1 MQPADKRKFLE
12 IVNGM
17 AAIKPGKP
25 LTPAALDLFWNSM
38 RRWSL
43 DEFEQAANHL
53 MTSVEF
59 MPNPFHFEQLRK
71 AGQKTAGEAWVGVL
85 NGSAL
90 VPGSR
95 EARAAQVCGG
105 QFAIRHANVERELP
119 FMQRRFMEIYDE
131 LSEVDV
137 VRDAL
142 PGIVDPDH
150 QLDAPKELRAL
161 LKGVI

>member
-85 NGSAL
+85 NGICTCAWQSRGKSSANL
-90 VPGSR
+90 WWSVRNSSR
-95 EARAAQVCGG
+95 ECRT
-105 QFAIRHANVERELP
+105 
-119 FMQRRFMEIYDE
+119 
-131 LSEVDV
+131 
-137 VRDAL
+137 
-142 PGIVDPDH
+142 
-150 QLDAPKELRAL
+150 
-161 LKGVI
+161 